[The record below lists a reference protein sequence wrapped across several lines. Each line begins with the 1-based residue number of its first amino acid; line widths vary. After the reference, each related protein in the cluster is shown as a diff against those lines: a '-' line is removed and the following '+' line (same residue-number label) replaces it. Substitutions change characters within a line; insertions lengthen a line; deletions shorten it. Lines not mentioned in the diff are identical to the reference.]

1 MHFLPAMTYR
11 PVMGMNCSLLR
22 SSLLSSGLLGGL
34 LGRRLLGGFLG
45 RRLLG
50 DCLLHGG
57 LLCRGGSS
65 RGGGSRSRGSSL
77 FGRCGFLDGS
87 GVRYAVSLANPG
99 P

>member
-65 RGGGSRSRGSSL
+65 RGSSL

-87 GVRYAVSLANPG
+87 VVRCAVSLANRVHN
-99 P
+99 

>member
-65 RGGGSRSRGSSL
+65 SRGGSL

-87 GVRYAVSLANPG
+87 VVRCAVSLANRVHN
-99 P
+99 